1 MEEDTTEIKQNYLR
15 NEIIEKGYDPEEFS
29 TYISNIR
36 GEEGVDLALWTMEEL
51 ENVVKDFQKKQKPD
65 LSQNANEEYKSGYIE
80 KQQQET
86 EIDNEKKI
94 TDEQEIKEQ
103 KDNENDNN
111 NNVNIINNDV
121 NTNNKDIFNCE
132 QSTIAKVKDKENVL
146 SESIEDFLQDSNFI
160 NNDNNNT
167 NNTNNNNLLTYSFDN
182 DNTAKK

>member
-80 KQQQET
+80 KQQES

-94 TDEQEIKEQ
+94 TEEQETKEQ
-103 KDNENDNN
+103 KDNENN

-121 NTNNKDIFNCE
+121 NTNNKVIFNCE
-132 QSTIAKVKDKENVL
+132 QSTIAKEKDKENVL

-160 NNDNNNT
+160 NNDNNNINN
-167 NNTNNNNLLTYSFDN
+167 NNTNLLTYSFDN
-182 DNTAKK
+182 DNTSKK

>member
-65 LSQNANEEYKSGYIE
+65 LSQNANEEYKSSYIE
-80 KQQQET
+80 KQQQKT

-94 TDEQEIKEQ
+94 TDEQETKEQ
-103 KDNENDNN
+103 KDNEN

-132 QSTIAKVKDKENVL
+132 QSTITKVKDKENVL

-160 NNDNNNT
+160 NNDNNN
-167 NNTNNNNLLTYSFDN
+167 NNTNNNNTNLLTYSFDN
-182 DNTAKK
+182 DNTSKK